1 MKNGLSRERSNI
13 DIFNQFA
20 RFFCT
25 ASVLGKATIVVTLLG
40 AVYLIGYWIW
50 YLILVIYY
58 KNMD

>member
-1 MKNGLSRERSNI
+1 M

-20 RFFCT
+20 RFFC
-25 ASVLGKATIVVTLLG
+25 AAGVLGKATIVVTLLT
-40 AVYLIGYWIW
+40 AVLLIGYWIW

>member
-1 MKNGLSRERSNI
+1 M

-40 AVYLIGYWIW
+40 VVYLIGYIW

>member
-1 MKNGLSRERSNI
+1 M
-13 DIFNQFA
+13 DIFNQLTRLFS
-20 RFFCT
+20 T

>member
-1 MKNGLSRERSNI
+1 M

-25 ASVLGKATIVVTLLG
+25 SSVLGKATIVVTLLG

>member
-1 MKNGLSRERSNI
+1 M
-13 DIFNQFA
+13 DIFNQLT
-20 RFFCT
+20 RLFCT
-25 ASVLGKATIVVTLLG
+25 ASVLGKATIVVTLLD

>member
-1 MKNGLSRERSNI
+1 M

-25 ASVLGKATIVVTLLG
+25 ASVLGKATIIVTLLG
-40 AVYLIGYWIW
+40 AV

>member
-1 MKNGLSRERSNI
+1 M
-13 DIFNQFA
+13 DIFNQFV

-25 ASVLGKATIVVTLLG
+25 ASVLGKAAIVVTLL
-40 AVYLIGYWIW
+40 AAAFLIGYWIG

>member
-1 MKNGLSRERSNI
+1 M

-25 ASVLGKATIVVTLLG
+25 ASVLGNATIVVTLLG